1 MKPPEPP
8 PDAAVTRA
16 RHLLA
21 VLRDGGAT
29 DGEKSSAAARL
40 GELYKKHPELASVA
54 LDEPAVP
61 AWLDPSRLASVGHK
75 SVRTVHRAGLIDDAA
90 ATLMDEILDDWLS
103 PDDDK
108 SGQR

>member
-1 MKPPEPP
+1 METRPPTGH
-8 PDAAVTRA
+8 DALFAPLWFR
-16 RHLLA
+16 LK
-21 VLRDGGAT
+21 
-29 DGEKSSAAARL
+29 KSR
-40 GELYKKHPELASVA
+40 EVRQRYPELASVA